1 MTIAPT
7 LQKYLADHEVAYDLV
22 PHQPTESSLRT
33 AEACHIPGER
43 LAKAILLRDPVT
55 YWLAVVPASRRIR
68 LPDLKAEIGGP
79 IDLASEAEV
88 SEVFPDCARGA
99 IPPVG
104 PCYRL
109 EVIVDESI
117 DRQPDLYFEGGDHQ
131 TLVHLSQSEFARL
144 NPHARHGR
152 FSTQPAAA
160 QPRA

>member
-7 LQKYLADHEVAYDLV
+7 LQTYLADHEVAYDLV

-33 AEACHIPGER
+33 AEACQIPGER
-43 LAKAILLRDPVT
+43 LAKAILLRDPVA
-55 YWLAVVPASRRIR
+55 YWLAVIPASRRIR
-68 LPDLKAEIGGP
+68 LPDLKAEIGELIG
-79 IDLASEAEV
+79 LASEAEV
-88 SEVFPDCARGA
+88 LGVFPDCARGA

-117 DRQPDLYFEGGDHQ
+117 NRQPDLYFEGGDHQ
-131 TLVHLSQSEFARL
+131 TLVHLSQREFARL

-152 FSTQPAAA
+152 FTTQTSAA

>member
-7 LQKYLADHEVAYDLV
+7 LQTYLADHEVAYDLV

-33 AEACHIPGER
+33 AEACHIPGDR

-68 LPDLKAEIGGP
+68 LPDLKAEIGEP
-79 IDLASEAEV
+79 LDLASEAEV

-144 NPHARHGR
+144 NPQARHGR
-152 FSTQPAAA
+152 FSTQAAAA

>member
-33 AEACHIPGER
+33 AEACRVPGDR

-55 YWLAVVPASRRIR
+55 YWLAVVPASRRVR
-68 LPDLKAEIGGP
+68 LPDLKEEISEP
-79 IDLASEAEV
+79 VALANEGEV
-88 SEVFPDCARGA
+88 SAVFHDCARGA

-104 PCYRL
+104 ACYRL
-109 EVIVDESI
+109 DVIVDESI
-117 DRQPDLYFEGGDHQ
+117 EQQPDLYFEAGDHQ
-131 TLVHLSQSEFARL
+131 TLVHVSQSEFARL

-152 FSTQPAAA
+152 FSTQVSAA
-160 QPRA
+160 

>member
-22 PHQPTESSLRT
+22 PHPPTESSLRT
-33 AEACHIPGER
+33 AEECHISGDR
-43 LAKAILLRDPVT
+43 LAKGILLRDPTT
-55 YWLAVVPASRRIR
+55 YWLAVVPASRRVR
-68 LPDLKAEIGGP
+68 LPDLKEEIGEP
-79 IDLASEAEV
+79 VALANEGEV
-88 SEVFPDCARGA
+88 SEVFHDCARGA

-109 EVIVDESI
+109 DVIVDESI
-117 DRQPDLYFEGGDHQ
+117 EQQPDLYFEAGDHQ
-131 TLVHLSQSEFARL
+131 TLVHVSQSEFARL

-152 FSTQPAAA
+152 FSAHGSAA

>member
-22 PHQPTESSLRT
+22 PHQPTDSSQRT
-33 AEACHIPGER
+33 AEACHIPGDR
-43 LAKAILLRDPVT
+43 LAKGILLRDPTT
-55 YWLAVVPASRRIR
+55 YWLAVVPASRRVRI
-68 LPDLKAEIGGP
+68 PDLKEEIGEP
-79 IDLASEAEV
+79 VALANEGEV
-88 SEVFPDCARGA
+88 SEVFHDCARGA

-109 EVIVDESI
+109 DVIVDESI
-117 DRQPDLYFEGGDHQ
+117 EQQPDLYFEAGDHQ
-131 TLVHLSQSEFARL
+131 TLVHVSQSEFARL

-152 FSTQPAAA
+152 FSAQGSAA

>member
-7 LQKYLADHEVAYDLV
+7 LQTYLADHEVAYDLV
-22 PHQPTESSLRT
+22 PHQPTETSLRT

-79 IDLASEAEV
+79 VDLASEAEV

-117 DRQPDLYFEGGDHQ
+117 DRQPDLYFKGGDHQ

-144 NPHARHGR
+144 NPQARHGR
-152 FSTQPAAA
+152 FSTQTAAA
-160 QPRA
+160 EPRA

>member
-7 LQKYLADHEVAYDLV
+7 LQRYLADHEVAYDLV
-22 PHQPTESSLRT
+22 PHQPTESSLGT
-33 AEACHIPGER
+33 AGACHIPTDR
-43 LAKAILLRDPVT
+43 LAKAVLFRDPVS

-68 LPDLKAEIGGP
+68 LPDLKNEIGEP
-79 IDLASEAEV
+79 VDLASEEEIAEV
-88 SEVFPDCARGA
+88 FRDCAHGA
-99 IPPVG
+99 VPPVG

-109 EVIVDESI
+109 DVIVDESI
-117 DRQPDLYFEGGDHQ
+117 KRQPDLYFEGGDHQ

-152 FSTQPAAA
+152 FSTQTSAA